1 MGNFFKSI
9 LYILRLIRS
18 KSPILAVDGL
28 ILKENK
34 ILLVKRAIPPFS
46 GYWTL
51 PGGHV
56 KYGETVEEA
65 IQREM
70 KEELGG
76 EFKIKKLLG
85 VYSDPKRDPRYHS
98 TAVIFLLEKIDNQEI
113 RLNFEGGEYK
123 YFSSQELPQNIG
135 FDHRKII
142 EDFLKSASIN
152 ETKK

>member
-1 MGNFFKSI
+1 MGSFFKSI

-18 KSPILAVDGL
+18 KSPILAVDGV

-46 GYWTL
+46 DYWSL

-65 IQREM
+65 IKREM
-70 KEELGG
+70 KEELGM
-76 EFKIKKLLG
+76 EFKIKKLVG

-98 TAVIFLLEKIDNQEI
+98 TAVIFLLAKVDGKEI
-113 RLNFEGGEYK
+113 HLNFEGSKYK
-123 YFSSQELPQNIG
+123 YFSSKELPQKIG

-142 EDFLKSASIN
+142 EDFFKAHL
-152 ETKK
+152 